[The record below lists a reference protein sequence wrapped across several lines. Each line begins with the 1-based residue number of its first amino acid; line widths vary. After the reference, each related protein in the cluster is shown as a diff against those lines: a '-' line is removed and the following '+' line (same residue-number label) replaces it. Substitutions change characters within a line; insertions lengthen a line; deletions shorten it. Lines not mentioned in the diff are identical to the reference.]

1 MFFFKKKGH
10 HSFPNNKYSY
20 SIVVRDRFH
29 NMKIHLFDGSEVIVE
44 SFVFTPT
51 NLGNIQNE
59 TNYELNKD
67 IYKDLTYPSEWGNK
81 SFLKIEPDFK
91 DYAFKD
97 KSAFYK
103 VWLSLKTPIDSDYSG
118 SELVV
123 IWLDKLP
130 GERTIFEI
138 IKTGVEKTDWKKH
151 AQDYS

>member
-1 MFFFKKKGH
+1 
-10 HSFPNNKYSY
+10 
-20 SIVVRDRFH
+20 
-29 NMKIHLFDGSEVIVE
+29 MKIHLFDGSEVIVE

-138 IKTGVEKTDWKKH
+138 IKTGVEKIDWKKH

>member
-1 MFFFKKKGH
+1 M
-10 HSFPNNKYSY
+10 PNNKSYS

-29 NMKIHLFDGSEVIVE
+29 NMKINLFDCSVVIVE

-51 NLGNIQNE
+51 NLGKIQNE
-59 TNYELNKD
+59 TNYKLNKD
-67 IYKDLTYPSEWGNK
+67 IYNDLTYPYEWGNK

-103 VWLSLKTPIDSDYSG
+103 VLLSSKTPIDSDHSG

-138 IKTGVEKTDWKKH
+138 IKNGVEKIDWKKH
-151 AQDYS
+151 AQDYP

>member
-1 MFFFKKKGH
+1 
-10 HSFPNNKYSY
+10 
-20 SIVVRDRFH
+20 
-29 NMKIHLFDGSEVIVE
+29 MKIHLFDGSEVIVE

-67 IYKDLTYPSEWGNK
+67 FYKDLTYPSEWGNK

>member
-1 MFFFKKKGH
+1 
-10 HSFPNNKYSY
+10 
-20 SIVVRDRFH
+20 
-29 NMKIHLFDGSEVIVE
+29 MKIHLFDGSEVIVE

-67 IYKDLTYPSEWGNK
+67 FYKDLTYPSEWGNK

-138 IKTGVEKTDWKKH
+138 IKTGVEKIDWKKH